1 MAKSKEGEHTSLSLI
16 KTILC
21 IGGFVIVKRKRS
33 KVDYGVLYFIGKE
46 IPDNMGK
53 EFILGFIE
61 ASRASKGDPSNIPL
75 KLFITTPSQASVSVS
90 ISAPLA
96 GNLYSGD
103 TITVTKGVIKQVT
116 LPKSLR
122 LQGTERSNKAVQI
135 VSSEEIVVF
144 GINQADKS
152 TDGFLGIPVD
162 VLGMQH
168 FVPSFFSNV
177 LDFYKSAIVIAGTH
191 DGTELSIRIKSTY
204 GGSVY
209 FERRNYGNGNWLNTT
224 IDRFE
229 TIQLLCRGDL
239 TGTFV
244 QSSQR
249 VSVFG
254 GSTVTNIGSGTS
266 RDHIEEQIPPLNVWG
281 KRFAI
286 FPVPD
291 TNPNLIRVLASED
304 NTVVSV
310 NNQVKRTLQS
320 GEFYETNTNAF
331 SVCTANKPVLT
342 VQYIP
347 SGTCQSD
354 KIIPGCHNGDP
365 AMTLVPPLEQSNVL
379 YTFLTPLSSQNVDF
393 ENLFMFMLQGSDYN
407 GLTLDRKP
415 VPNRD
420 FFGIVHKNNVT
431 SGYIKIPPGSH
442 TIGHSSGPVP
452 FGGILYGGILYE
464 SYAFPVGQRFTPINQ
479 VCITKILPA

>member
-1 MAKSKEGEHTSLSLI
+1 MLFSNQMSTTEENIFCYL
-16 KTILC
+16 
-21 IGGFVIVKRKRS
+21 
-33 KVDYGVLYFIGKE
+33 GKE

-53 EFILGFIE
+53 EFIFGFM
-61 ASRASKGDPSNIPL
+61 ASKASMGDPSDIPL

-122 LQGTERSNKAVQI
+122 LRGTERSNKAVQI
-135 VSSEEIVVF
+135 VSSQEIVVF

-152 TDGFLGIPVD
+152 TDGFLGIPAD
-162 VLGMQH
+162 VLGMQY
-168 FVPSFFSNV
+168 FVPSFFSNKEP
-177 LDFYKSAIVIAGTH
+177 FYESAIVITGTK
-191 DGTELSIRIKSTY
+191 DRTELSIKIKSTN
-204 GGSVY
+204 GESVDFDSKKY
-209 FERRNYGNGNWLNTT
+209 ANDNWLNTT

-229 TIQLLCRGDL
+229 SIQLSCRGDL
-239 TGTFV
+239 TGTFIN
-244 QSSQR
+244 SSQR

-254 GSTVTNIGSGTS
+254 GSTITNIGVGTTK
-266 RDHIEEQIPPLNVWG
+266 DHIEEQIPPLNVWG

-304 NTVVSV
+304 NTVISV
-310 NNQVKRTLQS
+310 NNRQKQTLQP
-320 GEFYETNTNAF
+320 GEFYETHSNSF
-331 SVCTANKPVLT
+331 YLLSSNKPVLT

-347 SGTCQSD
+347 SGTCHRNNNSH
-354 KIIPGCHNGDP
+354 CHNGDP
-365 AMTLVPPLEQSNVL
+365 AMTLVPPIEQSNVL
-379 YTFLTPLSSQNVDF
+379 YTFLTPMSSQNLNF
-393 ENLFMFMLQGSDYN
+393 ENLFIFMLQGSDHR
-407 GLTLDRKP
+407 GITLDRKS
-415 VPNRD
+415 VPNWD
-420 FFGIVHKNNVT
+420 FGGVVHQNNVT

-442 TIGHSSGPVP
+442 TIGHSSGLVP
-452 FGGILYGGILYE
+452 FGGILYGGILFE

-479 VCITKILPA
+479 VCTYR